1 MVVFPTPNSLSL
13 QLTLVSADLNFPHS
27 VVLRLDYKTGFGKL
41 NMRNGLSVFRKRK
54 RFGSN
59 RAKAID
65 PMAIVRAAYF
75 EEDWE
80 NKKTCKSEGF
90 VEKCEIYGVKTV
102 GRLCSQVVEQFGLP
116 SAEDDLGVL
125 AMFLLLV
132 GSLTHLLYDGSKDPV
147 FGKRYP
153 GVCVFGL
160 CLGKVNGLAC
170 FGDQSGH
177 VGELPLNYY
186 SLIFHIEHEF

>member
-1 MVVFPTPNSLSL
+1 
-13 QLTLVSADLNFPHS
+13 
-27 VVLRLDYKTGFGKL
+27 
-41 NMRNGLSVFRKRK
+41 
-54 RFGSN
+54 
-59 RAKAID
+59 
-65 PMAIVRAAYF
+65 
-75 EEDWE
+75 
-80 NKKTCKSEGF
+80 
-90 VEKCEIYGVKTV
+90 
-102 GRLCSQVVEQFGLP
+102 
-116 SAEDDLGVL
+116 
-125 AMFLLLV
+125 MFLLLV

-160 CLGKVNGLAC
+160 RLGKVNALAC